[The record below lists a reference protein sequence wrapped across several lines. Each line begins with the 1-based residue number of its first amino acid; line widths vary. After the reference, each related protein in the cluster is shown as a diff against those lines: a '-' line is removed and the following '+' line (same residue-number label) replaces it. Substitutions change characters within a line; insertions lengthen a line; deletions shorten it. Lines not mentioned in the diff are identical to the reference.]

1 MYHRDSRTTALL
13 IIIITSLGHIMA
25 IETPDYHLISKSGDF
40 EIREYAPMVIAR
52 TEVKSAYK
60 EATYTGFRRIANYI
74 FGGNDKQLN
83 ITMTAPVIS
92 NRLEKNHELYEVIF
106 VMPKQHTLKS
116 LPEPDLSNVYLEERK
131 FGKVVSVSFG
141 GWATKN
147 RANHYKQILQN
158 YMKSQSIDRI
168 GDFMIAQY
176 NSPWVIPPF
185 RKNEIMVRIKE

>member
-74 FGGNDKQLN
+74 FGGNDK
-83 ITMTAPVIS
+83 PVS
-92 NRLEKNHELYEVIF
+92 YTHL
-106 VMPKQHTLKS
+106 TLPTS
-116 LPEPDLSNVYLEERK
+116 DLV
-131 FGKVVSVSFG
+131 
-141 GWATKN
+141 
-147 RANHYKQILQN
+147 
-158 YMKSQSIDRI
+158 
-168 GDFMIAQY
+168 
-176 NSPWVIPPF
+176 
-185 RKNEIMVRIKE
+185 